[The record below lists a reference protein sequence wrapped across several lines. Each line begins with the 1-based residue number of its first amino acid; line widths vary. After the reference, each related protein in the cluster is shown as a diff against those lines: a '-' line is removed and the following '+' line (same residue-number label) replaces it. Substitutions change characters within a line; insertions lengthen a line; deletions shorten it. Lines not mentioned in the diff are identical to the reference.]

1 MTPSPDEAEFGGSSG
16 HQPDDEL
23 LSDAS
28 HAALDPEGV
37 WANIERKVFATNDFF
52 RLWLA
57 QCVTS
62 IGDWI
67 FFLAITIT
75 AARVGGGTP
84 EAAIGFVVAARIVP
98 GFFFSQFAGV
108 LADRWDRRHLM
119 ITCDLGRAAVV
130 LALPF
135 VDHVW
140 QLVVVSLALEA
151 FTLLWIPAK
160 EASVPNLVPKEHLT
174 TANSLSLFAT
184 YGTFPIASLLFIS
197 LAAAGTRIEGL
208 GLADF
213 FRADQ
218 ASLAFYVD
226 AGTFLLS
233 ASLLWS
239 IKMRTSF
246 RPPTSV
252 AGNKLDL
259 GSTWHEFREGWRYIF
274 INPSVRA
281 VNLGL
286 AAGLV
291 GGGMLIP
298 LGSIY
303 SIQVLDAGE
312 RGFGA
317 MATAL
322 GVGVALGV
330 LLLTLTQKR
339 FSTKSM
345 FVNALFG
352 AGISLLV
359 AASLNSLGGVV
370 IAVGAL
376 GICAGGVYVL
386 GFTILHEEADDEV
399 RGRIFAALYSL
410 VRLCVLLA
418 LVVGPFLAVGF
429 NRISEAI
436 FGGSVTL
443 LGIEIP
449 LPGVRWTLWLAG
461 WIIIAAG
468 VMAALSLKAGS
479 KAKLRAVD
487 P

>member
-1 MTPSPDEAEFGGSSG
+1 M
-16 HQPDDEL
+16 
-23 LSDAS
+23 
-28 HAALDPEGV
+28 
-37 WANIERKVFATNDFF
+37 
-52 RLWLA
+52 
-57 QCVTS
+57 
-62 IGDWI
+62 
-67 FFLAITIT
+67 
-75 AARVGGGTP
+75 
-84 EAAIGFVVAARIVP
+84 VAARILP

-119 ITCDLGRAAVV
+119 ITCDIGRAAVV

-140 QLVVVSLALEA
+140 QLVAVSLALEA

-160 EASVPNLVPKEHLT
+160 EASVPNLLPKEHLT

-184 YGTFPIASLLFIS
+184 YGTFPIASLLFVS
-197 LAAAGTRIEGL
+197 LAAAGTHIEGL

-233 ASLLWS
+233 ALLLWS
-239 IKMRTSF
+239 IRMPRSF
-246 RPPTSV
+246 QPPTKID
-252 AGNKLDL
+252 GDKLDL

-286 AAGLV
+286 ATALL

-298 LGSIY
+298 LASIY
-303 SIQVLDAGE
+303 SIEVLDAGE
-312 RGFGA
+312 RGFGS

-322 GVGVALGV
+322 GLGVGLGV
-330 LLLTLTQKR
+330 LVLSLTQKR
-339 FSTKSM
+339 FSTKGM
-345 FVNALFG
+345 FVKAVFG
-352 AGISLLV
+352 AGICLLV

-370 IAVGAL
+370 IVVLGLGVCAGAL
-376 GICAGGVYVL
+376 YVL

-399 RGRIFAALYSL
+399 RGRIFGALYSL
-410 VRLCVLLA
+410 VRLCVFLA
-418 LVVGPFLAVGF
+418 LVMGPFLAVGF
-429 NRISEAI
+429 DELSGAI

-443 LGIEIP
+443 LGIEFR

-461 WIIIAAG
+461 LIIIGAG
-468 VMAALSLKAGS
+468 VIAARSLKAGK
-479 KAKLRAVD
+479 KAKLRSVD